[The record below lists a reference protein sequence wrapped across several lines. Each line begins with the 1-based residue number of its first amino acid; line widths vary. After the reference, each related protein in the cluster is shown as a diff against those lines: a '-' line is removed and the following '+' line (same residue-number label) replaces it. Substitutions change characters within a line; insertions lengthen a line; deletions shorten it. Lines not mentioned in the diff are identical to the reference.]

1 MERDRDRERESKIQ
15 QQVYATNRTPRHN
28 FLCVSIMLT
37 CRHGNLLVP
46 FFFSSSKDFS
56 AETTAGPMK
65 WHEYIGGSWAVLFSH
80 PADFTPVCTTELG
93 SVASLKEEFD
103 KRGVKV
109 AALSCNDTES
119 HNAWVKDIEHLD
131 FSGKKSV
138 TYPIISDPKREIAVL
153 YGMLDPEEKDA
164 EGLPMTCRAVFITK
178 PDKTLALSI
187 LYPAT
192 TGRNFKEVL
201 RAIDSLQ
208 LTANHSVATP
218 ADWTSGKDCMVV
230 PSLSDEEATAKFA
243 KGFTKLSVPSGK
255 GYLRVTSD
263 PSK

>member
-1 MERDRDRERESKIQ
+1 
-15 QQVYATNRTPRHN
+15 
-28 FLCVSIMLT
+28 
-37 CRHGNLLVP
+37 
-46 FFFSSSKDFS
+46 
-56 AETTAGPMK
+56 MK
-65 WHEYIGGSWAVLFSH
+65 WHEYNGGSWAVLFSH

-230 PSLSDEEATAKFA
+230 TSLSDEEATAKFA

>member
-1 MERDRDRERESKIQ
+1 MG
-15 QQVYATNRTPRHN
+15 ATN
-28 FLCVSIMLT
+28 FAG
-37 CRHGNLLVP
+37 GN
-46 FFFSSSKDFS
+46 KI
-56 AETTAGPMK
+56 A
-65 WHEYIGGSWAVLFSH
+65 
-80 PADFTPVCTTELG
+80 
-93 SVASLKEEFD
+93 
-103 KRGVKV
+103 
-109 AALSCNDTES
+109 
-119 HNAWVKDIEHLD
+119 
-131 FSGKKSV
+131 
-138 TYPIISDPKREIAVL
+138 YPIISDPGRDVAVL

-230 PSLSDEEATAKFA
+230 PSLKTRRLPQSLQRASRNSACQVAK
-243 KGFTKLSVPSGK
+243 
-255 GYLRVTSD
+255 
-263 PSK
+263 